1 VNSGRLNRL
10 LRTRFSPLLCCG
22 LSGLL
27 FAAGCKSLPPGKPLA
42 SLTPEEARGRAVFV
56 AACARCHNAYDT
68 QALHGPSLYG
78 VYRKPYLPSGAP
90 ARDDR
95 VAEVILRGRGMMPA
109 AGRDLT
115 EQELGELLRYLHTL

>member
-1 VNSGRLNRL
+1 MRAHFPWLLGVLSGLV
-10 LRTRFSPLLCCG
+10 

-27 FAAGCKSLPPGKPLA
+27 FAAGCNSLPPGKPLA

-56 AACARCHNAYDT
+56 SACARCHNAYET

-78 VYRKPYLPSGAP
+78 VFRKPYLNSGAP

-95 VAEVILRGRGMMPA
+95 VIEVVLHGRNLMPP
-109 AGRDLT
+109 AGGNLT
-115 EQELGELLRYLHTL
+115 PLQLQELLRYLHTL

>member
-1 VNSGRLNRL
+1 LV
-10 LRTRFSPLLCCG
+10 

-27 FAAGCKSLPPGKPLA
+27 FAAGCNSLPPGKPLA

-56 AACARCHNAYDT
+56 SACARCHNAYET

-78 VYRKPYLPSGAP
+78 VFRKPYLNSGAP

-95 VAEVILRGRGMMPA
+95 VIEVVLHGRNLMPP
-109 AGRDLT
+109 AGGNLT
-115 EQELGELLRYLHTL
+115 PLQLQELLRYLHTL

>member
-56 AACARCHNAYDT
+56 SACARCHNAYDT

-95 VAEVILRGRGMMPA
+95 VTEVTLRGRGMMPA

-115 EQELGELLRYLHTL
+115 EQELQELLRYLHTL

>member
-1 VNSGRLNRL
+1 
-10 LRTRFSPLLCCG
+10 LRTRFSTLLCYG

-42 SLTPEEARGRAVFV
+42 SLTPEEARGRAVYV
-56 AACARCHNAYDT
+56 SACARCHNAYDT

-95 VAEVILRGRGMMPA
+95 VTAVILRGRGMMPA

-115 EQELGELLRYLHTL
+115 EQELQELLRYLHTL

>member
-1 VNSGRLNRL
+1 MRAHFPWLLGVLSGLV
-10 LRTRFSPLLCCG
+10 

-27 FAAGCKSLPPGKPLA
+27 FTAGCNSLPPGKPLV

-56 AACARCHNAYDT
+56 SACARCHNAYET

-78 VYRKPYLPSGAP
+78 VFRKPYLNSGAP

-95 VAEVILRGRGMMPA
+95 VIEVVLHGRNLMPP
-109 AGRDLT
+109 AGGNLT
-115 EQELGELLRYLHTL
+115 PLQLHELLRYLHTL

>member
-1 VNSGRLNRL
+1 MTLQTFRFGMLAL
-10 LRTRFSPLLCCG
+10 LGLASLL
-22 LSGLL
+22 
-27 FAAGCKSLPPGKPLA
+27 AGCNTLPPGKPLS

-78 VYRKPYLPSGAP
+78 VFRKPYLTSGAP

-95 VAEVILRGRGMMPA
+95 VMEVILRGRNLMPA
-109 AGRDLT
+109 VGRDLT
-115 EQELGELLRYLHTL
+115 EQQLEDLLRYLHTL

>member
-1 VNSGRLNRL
+1 LRAHFPWLLGVLSGLV
-10 LRTRFSPLLCCG
+10 

-27 FAAGCKSLPPGKPLA
+27 FAAGCNSLPPGKPLA

-56 AACARCHNAYDT
+56 SACARCHNAYET

-78 VYRKPYLPSGAP
+78 VFRKPYLNSGAP

-95 VAEVILRGRGMMPA
+95 VIEVVLHGRNLMPP
-109 AGRDLT
+109 AGGNLT
-115 EQELGELLRYLHTL
+115 PLQLQELLRYLHTL

>member
-1 VNSGRLNRL
+1 
-10 LRTRFSPLLCCG
+10 LRIHFSPLLCCG
-22 LSGLL
+22 FSGLL

-42 SLTPEEARGRAVFV
+42 SLTPEEARGRAAFV
-56 AACARCHNAYDT
+56 SACARCHNAYDT

-78 VYRKPYLPSGAP
+78 LYRKPYLPSGAP

-95 VAEVILRGRGMMPA
+95 VTDVILRGRGMMPA

-115 EQELGELLRYLHTL
+115 EQELQELLRYLHTL

>member
-1 VNSGRLNRL
+1 MRAHFPWLLGVLSGLV
-10 LRTRFSPLLCCG
+10 

-27 FAAGCKSLPPGKPLA
+27 FTAGCNSLPPGKPLA

-56 AACARCHNAYDT
+56 SACGRCHNAYET

-78 VYRKPYLPSGAP
+78 VFRKPYLNSGAP

-95 VAEVILRGRGMMPA
+95 VIEVVLHGRNLMPP
-109 AGRDLT
+109 AGGGLT
-115 EQELGELLRYLHTL
+115 PLQLQELLRYLHTL

>member
-1 VNSGRLNRL
+1 MRI
-10 LRTRFSPLLCCG
+10 RFSL
-22 LSGLL
+22 LSGFSSLL
-27 FAAGCKSLPPGKPLA
+27 LLAGCKSLPPGKPLA

-56 AACARCHNAYDT
+56 SACARCHNAYET

-95 VAEVILRGRGMMPA
+95 VTEVILHGRNLMPA
-109 AGRDLT
+109 AGGDLT
-115 EQELGELLRYLHTL
+115 EQQLQDLLRYLHTL

>member
-1 VNSGRLNRL
+1 LRAHFPWLLGVLSGLV
-10 LRTRFSPLLCCG
+10 

-27 FAAGCKSLPPGKPLA
+27 FAAGCNSLPPGKPLA

-56 AACARCHNAYDT
+56 SACARCHNAYQT

-78 VYRKPYLPSGAP
+78 VFRKPYLNSGAP

-95 VAEVILRGRGMMPA
+95 VIEVVLHGRNLMPP
-109 AGRDLT
+109 AGGNLT
-115 EQELGELLRYLHTL
+115 PLQLQELLRYLHTL